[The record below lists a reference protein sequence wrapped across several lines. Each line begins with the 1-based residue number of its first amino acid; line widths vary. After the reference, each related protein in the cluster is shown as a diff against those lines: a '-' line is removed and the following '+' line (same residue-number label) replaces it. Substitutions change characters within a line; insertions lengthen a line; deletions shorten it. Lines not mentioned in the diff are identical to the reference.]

1 MAYLGHAPDLASPRL
16 HQPNQILLNN
26 LYIIAVF
33 NNVGKAAF
41 LGPNQNLR
49 HFGQP
54 NGKAN
59 KFANSY
65 CINTI
70 LGDSELLEVG
80 LPEYV
85 KKNAERQ

>member
-1 MAYLGHAPDLASPRL
+1 MRL
-16 HQPNQILLNN
+16 
-26 LYIIAVF
+26 AVF
-33 NNVGKAAF
+33 NNVGEAAF
-41 LGPNQNLR
+41 LGQIKNLR

-59 KFANSY
+59 KFTNSY

-70 LGDSELLEVG
+70 LGDSESLEVG

-85 KKNAERQ
+85 KKLQNDDEFLN

>member
-1 MAYLGHAPDLASPRL
+1 MSSRIRNLA
-16 HQPNQILLNN
+16 QAF
-26 LYIIAVF
+26 IAVF
-33 NNVGKAAF
+33 NNVGEAAF
-41 LGPNQNLR
+41 LGEIKNLR

-65 CINTI
+65 RINTI

-85 KKNAERQ
+85 KKMQNVSKFSN